1 MEGEPE
7 QGQDIVVELVNRI
20 RILES
25 KYTLMSERLL
35 IVNQNMIEHHK
46 QLTKDIKGEEAEI
59 RNVKNDLEKV
69 KNILKHLSEEAANF
83 SRKDEVKLLEKY
95 IKLWNPINFVTETD
109 VKNILQRELR
119 KIRDE
124 KESFIQEP
132 VQAVKI
138 NPVQMA
144 IEKPVKTKSIEKP
157 MKKEVAKSTEHSEG
171 RF

>member
-1 MEGEPE
+1 MEGEAE
-7 QGQDIVVELVNRI
+7 QQGQDIVVELVNRI

-35 IVNQNMIEHHK
+35 VVNQNMIEHHK
-46 QLTKDIKGEEAEI
+46 QLTKEIKVNEGVV
-59 RNVKNDLEKV
+59 RDVKNDLEKV

-124 KESFIQEP
+124 KESFIPEP
-132 VQAVKI
+132 VQAEKI
-138 NPVQMA
+138 NPAQKA
-144 IEKPVKTKSIEKP
+144 IEKPR
-157 MKKEVAKSTEHSEG
+157 KKEVVK
-171 RF
+171 

>member
-1 MEGEPE
+1 MEGEAE
-7 QGQDIVVELVNRI
+7 QGQDIIVELVNRI

-25 KYTLMSERLL
+25 KYSLMSERLL
-35 IVNQNMIEHHK
+35 VVNQNMIEHHK
-46 QLTKDIKGEEAEI
+46 QLTKDIKGETEEI

-119 KIRDE
+119 KIREE
-124 KESFIQEP
+124 KESFVQEP
-132 VQAVKI
+132 VQAMKTS
-138 NPVQMA
+138 PA
-144 IEKPVKTKSIEKP
+144 PKTIEKTI
-157 MKKEVAKSTEHSEG
+157 KKEVA
-171 RF
+171 R